1 MKNIFT
7 LLFLTLSLNIWAQW
21 EMIEDEPPILGGVT
35 IIDLATANDS
45 LYVAYKGV
53 VEGEFNLAGT
63 MVYDENEYID
73 LRLTDPLLEGK
84 PSISGNSN
92 SNLYMAVE
100 NHFLKYT
107 NGNWDQLEDYVD
119 FTPMNSLDLLAV
131 DDNNIYVGFIQHGS
145 ERRPQVRKYD
155 NTAWSE
161 VGGTFVEDLNSE
173 DEIRL
178 AVHPNGQIC
187 MAHTGPDGLS
197 VLQFNGSSW
206 ELIGSPDFAISRA
219 SGFGLGIT
227 SNGTYLVSVVE
238 GNEQILKVYAY
249 GNAYQDWTSLEIPN
263 GVNGL
268 NRGTAVATDENGN
281 AAIVGTSFLGSNTL
295 LFDGSKLELMDSFE
309 LSVGVNFEIGLL
321 FKGSDLFVAFS
332 NQSSQPSLMK
342 YPNFAGENSYIA
354 ENNIEKLE
362 LWPNPSSSHLS
373 FKSKNPGIISIMDLS
388 GRLLIA
394 STLSGQITENID
406 ICSLPKGMYIAQI
419 HSKDGEITHLSK
431 FTKN

>member
-7 LLFLTLSLNIWAQW
+7 LLFLTFSLNIWAQW

-63 MVYDENEYID
+63 MVYDENDFIG
-73 LRLTDPLLEGK
+73 LRLTNPLLEGK
-84 PSISGNSN
+84 PSISGTSN
-92 SNLYMAVE
+92 SYLYMTVE

-107 NGNWDQLEDYVD
+107 NGYWEQLEDYVD

-131 DDNNIYVGFIQHGS
+131 DDNNVYVSFIQHGS

-155 NTAWSE
+155 GTAWSE
-161 VGGTFVEDLNSE
+161 VGGTFVEDLNSG

-178 AVHPNGQIC
+178 AAHPNGQIC
-187 MAHTGPDGLS
+187 LAHAGPDGLR

-219 SGFGLGIT
+219 GGFGLGIT

-281 AAIVGTSFLGSNTL
+281 AAIVGTSSLGSNTL
-295 LFDGSKLELMDSFE
+295 LFDGSNLELMDFFE
-309 LSVGVNFEIGLL
+309 YSVGVNFEIGLL

-332 NQSSQPSLMK
+332 NQSWQPSLMR

-362 LWPNPSSSHLS
+362 LWPNPASSHLS
-373 FKSKNPGIISIMDLS
+373 FRLENPGTISIMDLS

-394 STLSGQITENID
+394 STLSSQTTENID
-406 ICSLPKGMYIAQI
+406 ISSLPKGMYIAQI
-419 HSKDGEITHLSK
+419 NSKDGEITHLSK